1 MKEKSNA
8 KKIYDIC
15 TKTRVNVDI
24 DKVLGLKENEL
35 RDILSRLVVTE
46 KDVHYRLMA
55 KGAVT
60 INQALS
66 QIIDL
71 MIKKMDKVDIEKVI
85 SDSKIMIFTKKLG
98 RYAAKLEHK
107 EYDDPKDLWLKSKAR
122 ELEKAILTQLKTI
135 LKGLK

>member
-1 MKEKSNA
+1 MSEHRL
-8 KKIYDIC
+8 Y
-15 TKTRVNVDI
+15 TGT
-24 DKVLGLKENEL
+24 EL
-35 RDILSRLVVTE
+35 LESLNKCR
-46 KDVHYRLMA
+46 
-55 KGAVT
+55 
-60 INQALS
+60 S
-66 QIIDL
+66 QTIDL
-71 MIKKMDKVDIEKVI
+71 MIREMDKVDIEKVI